1 MKIESSKRDCTFWPV
16 DTDDATFAT
25 RHEVNGFLSVSPLNL
40 TVEKREGFKRELMN
54 WPFPFHLFLIS
65 VRLQL
70 TFSATYQVSRP
81 PRLRALSPTQHER
94 SSSKLVLSPVCT
106 DFLHLAHNYRQRKR
120 AAQQTMTPFSRGNKS
135 CLLENRFLHC
145 WVSDVEVLV
154 LAVCCLMVV
163 YGEQQGTH
171 YESKR
176 SPWGHYTHSPSCL
189 FFCFLFFCVSVTSL
203 SHFTRG

>member
-1 MKIESSKRDCTFWPV
+1 MRAVLHGYRWCHIC
-16 DTDDATFAT
+16 
-25 RHEVNGFLSVSPLNL
+25 HETWSQWVLSVSPLNL
-40 TVEKREGFKRELMN
+40 TVEKRERFKRELMN

-81 PRLRALSPTQHER
+81 PRLRARSPAQHEH

-106 DFLHLAHNYRQRKR
+106 DFLHLTHNY
-120 AAQQTMTPFSRGNKS
+120 AAKEEGCTTNHDIPFSRGNKS

-145 WVSDVEVLV
+145 WVSDVQVLV

-163 YGEQQGTH
+163 HGEQQGTH
-171 YESKR
+171 YESKQ
-176 SPWGHYTHSPSCL
+176 SPRGHYTHSPSCFFFVL
-189 FFCFLFFCVSVTSL
+189 FFLYFHHLINSS
-203 SHFTRG
+203 G

>member
-1 MKIESSKRDCTFWPV
+1 MMPHFC
-16 DTDDATFAT
+16 
-25 RHEVNGFLSVSPLNL
+25 HETWSQWVLSVSPLNL

-54 WPFPFHLFLIS
+54 WPIPFHLFLIS

-106 DFLHLAHNYRQRKR
+106 DFLHLAHKYRQRKR
-120 AAQQTMTPFSRGNKS
+120 AAQQTMTYHFPEGTKAVYWRTDFSTAGCQMWKYLFWLFAVWWSCTWNNK
-135 CLLENRFLHC
+135 EPIMKAN
-145 WVSDVEVLV
+145 EVLEV
-154 LAVCCLMVV
+154 IILIHLPVFLF
-163 YGEQQGTH
+163 
-171 YESKR
+171 
-176 SPWGHYTHSPSCL
+176 
-189 FFCFLFFCVSVTSL
+189 FFCFCISVTSL